1 MAGRAPARRSEDR
14 AGQQVGDRPGVLYV
28 VATPIG
34 NLGDMTPRA
43 CRVLTD
49 VDLIACED
57 TRHSRPLLTHFGI
70 ATPLIAYHEYNE
82 GAQTPKL
89 LGRLAAGESIALISD
104 AGTPLVSDP
113 GYVLLRDARAAGV
126 RVVPVPGPSAPICAL
141 SAAGLPSDRFLFL
154 GFPPRGER
162 ARQGWIGAV
171 AAEPGTLILF
181 EAGRRAAWT
190 LAALAAVLGPR
201 PAVLA
206 RELTKRF
213 ETLLDGPLPA
223 LAAQVAGDPEQ
234 QRGEVVILVAGRRDT
249 DQAGAAGE
257 EQRVLGILAEELPL
271 KQAVALAAR
280 ITGGNRNELY
290 RQALAARGD

>member
-1 MAGRAPARRSEDR
+1 V
-14 AGQQVGDRPGVLYV
+14 QQVSGEAGVLYV

-43 CRVLTD
+43 CQILSD

-70 ATPLIAYHEYNE
+70 ATPLVAYHEHNE
-82 GAQTPKL
+82 AAQAQKL
-89 LGRLAAGESIALISD
+89 LDRLAAGESIALISD

-113 GYVLLRDARAAGV
+113 GYVLVRGARAAGI
-126 RVVPVPGPSAPICAL
+126 RVVPVPGPSAPVCAL

-162 ARQGWIGAV
+162 ARREWIGAV

-181 EAGRRAAWT
+181 EAGRRAAAT
-190 LAALAAVLGPR
+190 LADLAAVLGPR

-213 ETLLDGPLPA
+213 ETLLDGALPE
-223 LAAQVAGDPEQ
+223 LAAQVAADAEQ
-234 QRGEVVILVAGRRDT
+234 QRGEVVILVAGRRDS
-249 DQAGAAGE
+249 DQAGAAAE
-257 EQRVLGILAEELPL
+257 EQRVLDILAAELPL
-271 KQAVALAAR
+271 KQAVALTAR
-280 ITGGNRNELY
+280 ITGGSRNDLY
-290 RQALAARGD
+290 RRALAARGG

>member
-1 MAGRAPARRSEDR
+1 MSD
-14 AGQQVGDRPGVLYV
+14 DTGVLYV

-43 CRVLTD
+43 RQVLMD

-57 TRHSRPLLTHFGI
+57 TRHSRPLLGHFGI
-70 ATPLIAYHEYNE
+70 GTPLVAYHEHNE
-82 GAQTPKL
+82 AAQTPKL
-89 LGRLAAGESIALISD
+89 LGRLAAGEAIALISD

-113 GYVLLRDARAAGV
+113 GYMLVRDARAAGV

-162 ARQGWIGAV
+162 ARREWIGAV

-181 EAGRRAAWT
+181 EAGRRAAAT
-190 LAALAAVLGPR
+190 LADLAAVLGPR

-213 ETLLDGPLPA
+213 ETLLDGPLHE

-234 QRGEVVILVAGRRDT
+234 QRGEVVIMVAGLRDT
-249 DQAGAAGE
+249 DHAGATAE
-257 EQRVLGILAEELPL
+257 QQRVLGLLAAELPL
-271 KQAVALAAR
+271 KQAVALTTR